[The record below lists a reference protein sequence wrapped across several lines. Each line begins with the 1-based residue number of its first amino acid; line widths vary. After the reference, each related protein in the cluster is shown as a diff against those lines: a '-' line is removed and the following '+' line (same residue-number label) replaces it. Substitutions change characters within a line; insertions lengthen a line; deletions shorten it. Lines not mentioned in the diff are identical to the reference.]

1 MDEAAY
7 RKTLQAT
14 HPLLCP
20 FSKAM
25 FSACVAC
32 PRAGRMNL
40 AERELIVCDE
50 AGLQK
55 RCTRMHDA
63 LRHNFGFAIH
73 ILHDEA
79 PIPHAQEMRI
89 QCGGLRG
96 LQDVLRGDAEVKDV
110 DELMCSVLQRWPEE
124 GDIPFSEVVHAAHQH
139 YQGRHSR

>member
-7 RKTLQAT
+7 KKTLQAT

-20 FSKAM
+20 FGKAL
-25 FSACVAC
+25 FSGCVAC
-32 PRAGRMNL
+32 SQAGRMNL
-40 AERELIVCDE
+40 AERELIVCSQ
-50 AGLQK
+50 AALQS

-73 ILHDEA
+73 TLHDEA

-96 LQDVLRGDAEVKDV
+96 LQDVLSGDAGVKDV
-110 DELMCSVLQRWPEE
+110 DELMGAALQCWPNE
-124 GDIPFSEVVHAAHQH
+124 GNIPFSQVVHAARLH
-139 YQGRHSR
+139 YQGRHG

>member
-7 RKTLQAT
+7 RKTLEAT

-20 FSKAM
+20 FGKAL

-32 PRAGRMNL
+32 SQAGRMNL
-40 AERELIVCDE
+40 AEREFIVCRE
-50 AGLQK
+50 AALQQ

-73 ILHDEA
+73 TLHDEA
-79 PIPHAQEMRI
+79 PIPHGQEMRI

-96 LQDVLRGDAEVKDV
+96 LQDVLRGDAEVADV
-110 DELMCSVLQRWPEE
+110 DELIRAALQSWPED
-124 GDIPFSEVVHAAHQH
+124 GDIPFSAVVHAAHLH
-139 YQGRHSR
+139 YKGRHG